1 MNNMFI
7 NYDNPIQQ
15 PIEELISC
23 NPIILS
29 TSEKRAS
36 LLKNIK
42 DKVIGVGVRHASNFS
57 LEVQLN
63 EYDKEYLENSNLENS
78 KVIFEL
84 ITLNNKRI
92 TLNNKSIFKEFET
105 ARVLDIEK
113 NKLKLYFS
121 EKESA
126 TLNKESYKMSIKL
139 CRKNDENDF
148 IEIFTQNDG
157 FLVVR

>member
-1 MNNMFI
+1 MKNMFI

-15 PIEELISC
+15 LEEELISC

-42 DKVIGVGVRHASNFS
+42 GEVIGVGVRHASNFS

-63 EYDKEYLENSNLENS
+63 EYDKEYLENS

-84 ITLNNKRI
+84 ITLNNKII

-105 ARVLDIEK
+105 ASVLDIEK
-113 NKLKLYFS
+113 NKLKLDFS

-126 TLNKESYKMSIKL
+126 ALNKESYKMSIKL

>member
-1 MNNMFI
+1 MKNMFI

-15 PIEELISC
+15 PVEELISC

-42 DKVIGVGVRHASNFS
+42 DEVIGVGVRYASNFS

-63 EYDKEYLENSNLENS
+63 EYDKEYLENSR
-78 KVIFEL
+78 VIFEA
-84 ITLNNKRI
+84 IPIPLNNKR
-92 TLNNKSIFKEFET
+92 KFSKEFET
-105 ARVLDIEK
+105 ASVLDIEK
-113 NKLKLYFS
+113 NKLKLDFSKLDFS

-126 TLNKESYKMSIKL
+126 ALNKLNKESYKMSIKL
-139 CRKNDENDF
+139 CRENDF
-148 IEIFTQNDG
+148 IEIYDG
-157 FLVVR
+157 FLVIR

>member
-1 MNNMFI
+1 MKNMFI

-15 PIEELISC
+15 PEEELISC

-42 DKVIGVGVRHASNFS
+42 DEVIGVRVRHASNFS

-63 EYDKEYLENSNLENS
+63 ECDKAYLENS

-84 ITLNNKRI
+84 ITLNNKSMPS
-92 TLNNKSIFKEFET
+92 KKFET
-105 ARVLDIEK
+105 ASVLDIEK
-113 NKLKLYFS
+113 NKLKLDFSEKDFS

-126 TLNKESYKMSIKL
+126 ALNKESYKMSIKL
-139 CRKNDENDF
+139 CRENDENDF
-148 IEIFTQNDG
+148 IEIYDG
-157 FLVVR
+157 FLVIR

>member
-42 DKVIGVGVRHASNFS
+42 DEVIGVGVRYASNFS

-63 EYDKEYLENSNLENS
+63 EYDKEYLENSR
-78 KVIFEL
+78 VIFEL
-84 ITLNNKRI
+84 ITLNNKI
-92 TLNNKSIFKEFET
+92 KFSKEFET
-105 ARVLDIEK
+105 VNVLDIEK
-113 NKLKLYFS
+113 NKLKLDFS
-121 EKESA
+121 EKDSA
-126 TLNKESYKMSIKL
+126 ALNKESYKMSIKL
-139 CRKNDENDF
+139 CRENEENDF

-157 FLVVR
+157 FLVIR

>member
-42 DKVIGVGVRHASNFS
+42 DEVIGVRVRHASNFS

-63 EYDKEYLENSNLENS
+63 EYDKEYLENSR
-78 KVIFEL
+78 VIFEL
-84 ITLNNKRI
+84 ITLNNKI
-92 TLNNKSIFKEFET
+92 KLSKEFET
-105 ARVLDIEK
+105 VNVLDIEK
-113 NKLKLYFS
+113 NKLKLDFS
-121 EKESA
+121 EKDSA
-126 TLNKESYKMSIKL
+126 ALNKESYKMSIKL
-139 CRKNDENDF
+139 CRETDE
-148 IEIFTQNDG
+148 T
-157 FLVVR
+157 

>member
-42 DKVIGVGVRHASNFS
+42 DEVIGVRVRHASNFS

-63 EYDKEYLENSNLENS
+63 EYDKEYLENS

-84 ITLNNKRI
+84 ITLNNKI
-92 TLNNKSIFKEFET
+92 KFSKEFET
-105 ARVLDIEK
+105 VNVLDIAK
-113 NKLKLYFS
+113 NKLKLDFS
-121 EKESA
+121 EKDSA
-126 TLNKESYKMSIKL
+126 ALNKESYKMSIKL
-139 CRKNDENDF
+139 CRETDETDF

-157 FLVVR
+157 FLVIR

>member
-1 MNNMFI
+1 MKNMFI

-15 PIEELISC
+15 PVEELISC

-42 DKVIGVGVRHASNFS
+42 DEVIGVGVRYASNFS

-63 EYDKEYLENSNLENS
+63 EYDKEYLENS

-84 ITLNNKRI
+84 INLNNKRMFI
-92 TLNNKSIFKEFET
+92 KKFET
-105 ARVLDIEK
+105 ASVLDIEK
-113 NKLKLYFS
+113 NKLKLDFSKLDFS

-126 TLNKESYKMSIKL
+126 ALNKLNKESYKMSIKL
-139 CRKNDENDF
+139 CRKNEENDF

>member
-1 MNNMFI
+1 MKNMFI
-7 NYDNPIQQ
+7 NYDNPVQQ
-15 PIEELISC
+15 PEEELINY
-23 NPIILS
+23 NPTILS

-42 DKVIGVGVRHASNFS
+42 GEVIGVGVRYASNFS

-63 EYDKEYLENSNLENS
+63 ECDKEYLENS

-84 ITLNNKRI
+84 V
-92 TLNNKSIFKEFET
+92 TLNNKSIFNKEFET
-105 ARVLDIEK
+105 ANILDIEK
-113 NKLKLYFS
+113 NKLKLDFS

-126 TLNKESYKMSIKL
+126 ALNKESYKMSIKL
-139 CRKNDENDF
+139 CRKNDF

-157 FLVVR
+157 FLVIR

>member
-42 DKVIGVGVRHASNFS
+42 DEVIGVGVRYASNFS

-63 EYDKEYLENSNLENS
+63 EYDKEYLENS

-84 ITLNNKRI
+84 ITLNNKI
-92 TLNNKSIFKEFET
+92 KFSKEFET
-105 ARVLDIEK
+105 VNVLDIEK
-113 NKLKLYFS
+113 NKLKLDFS
-121 EKESA
+121 EKDSA
-126 TLNKESYKMSIKL
+126 ALNKESYKMSIKL
-139 CRKNDENDF
+139 CRETDETDF

-157 FLVVR
+157 FLVIR

>member
-1 MNNMFI
+1 MKNMFI

-42 DKVIGVGVRHASNFS
+42 DEVIGVRVRHASNFS

-63 EYDKEYLENSNLENS
+63 EYDKEYLENSR
-78 KVIFEL
+78 VIFEL
-84 ITLNNKRI
+84 ITLNNKS
-92 TLNNKSIFKEFET
+92 KWSKEFET
-105 ARVLDIEK
+105 ASVLDIEK
-113 NKLKLYFS
+113 NKLKLDFS

-126 TLNKESYKMSIKL
+126 ALNKESYKMSIKL
-139 CRKNDENDF
+139 CREPDKTDF

-157 FLVVR
+157 FLVIR

>member
-1 MNNMFI
+1 MKNMFI

-15 PIEELISC
+15 PVEELISC

-42 DKVIGVGVRHASNFS
+42 DEVIGVEVRHASNFS

-63 EYDKEYLENSNLENS
+63 EYDKKYLENSR
-78 KVIFEL
+78 VRFEL
-84 ITLNNKRI
+84 ITLNNK
-92 TLNNKSIFKEFET
+92 SMPSKEFET
-105 ARVLDIEK
+105 ASVLDIEK

-126 TLNKESYKMSIKL
+126 AWNKESYKMSIKL
-139 CRKNDENDF
+139 CKENDENDF

>member
-42 DKVIGVGVRHASNFS
+42 DEVIGVRVRHASNFS

-63 EYDKEYLENSNLENS
+63 EYDKEYLENS

-84 ITLNNKRI
+84 ITLNNKI
-92 TLNNKSIFKEFET
+92 KFSKEFET
-105 ARVLDIEK
+105 VNVLDIEK
-113 NKLKLYFS
+113 NKLKLDFS
-121 EKESA
+121 EKDSA
-126 TLNKESYKMSIKL
+126 ALNKESYKMSIKL
-139 CRKNDENDF
+139 CRETDETDF

-157 FLVVR
+157 FLVIR

>member
-7 NYDNPIQQ
+7 NYDNPVQQ
-15 PIEELISC
+15 PEEELISC

-42 DKVIGVGVRHASNFS
+42 DEVIGVGVRYASNFS

-63 EYDKEYLENSNLENS
+63 EYDKEYLENS

-84 ITLNNKRI
+84 INLNNRSMFIK
-92 TLNNKSIFKEFET
+92 KFET
-105 ARVLDIEK
+105 ASMLDIEK
-113 NKLKLYFS
+113 NKLKLDFS

-126 TLNKESYKMSIKL
+126 ALNKESYKMSIKL
-139 CRKNDENDF
+139 CRETDETDF

-157 FLVVR
+157 FLVIR

>member
-42 DKVIGVGVRHASNFS
+42 DEVIGVRVRHASNFS

-63 EYDKEYLENSNLENS
+63 EYDKEYLENS

-84 ITLNNKRI
+84 ITLNNKI
-92 TLNNKSIFKEFET
+92 KFSKEFET
-105 ARVLDIEK
+105 V
-113 NKLKLYFS
+113 N
-121 EKESA
+121 
-126 TLNKESYKMSIKL
+126 
-139 CRKNDENDF
+139 
-148 IEIFTQNDG
+148 
-157 FLVVR
+157 V

>member
-1 MNNMFI
+1 MSNMFI

-15 PIEELISC
+15 PIEELISY

-42 DKVIGVGVRHASNFS
+42 NEVISVRVRYASNFS

-63 EYDKEYLENSNLENS
+63 EYDKEYLENSR
-78 KVIFEL
+78 VIFEL
-84 ITLNNKRI
+84 ITLNNKS
-92 TLNNKSIFKEFET
+92 KWSKEFET
-105 ARVLDIEK
+105 ASVLDIEK
-113 NKLKLYFS
+113 NKLKLDFS
-121 EKESA
+121 EKDFSKKESA
-126 TLNKESYKMSIKL
+126 ALNKESYKMSIKL
-139 CRKNDENDF
+139 CRKTDKTDF

-157 FLVVR
+157 FLVIR

>member
-1 MNNMFI
+1 MKNMFI

-15 PIEELISC
+15 PVEELISC

-42 DKVIGVGVRHASNFS
+42 DEVIGVGVRHASNFS

-63 EYDKEYLENSNLENS
+63 EYDKEYLENS

-84 ITLNNKRI
+84 ITLNNKSMLI
-92 TLNNKSIFKEFET
+92 KKFET
-105 ARVLDIEK
+105 TSVLDIEK
-113 NKLKLYFS
+113 NKLKLDFSKLDFS

-126 TLNKESYKMSIKL
+126 ALNKESYKMSIKL
-139 CRKNDENDF
+139 CRENDENDF

>member
-1 MNNMFI
+1 MKNMFI

-42 DKVIGVGVRHASNFS
+42 NEVIGVRVRYASNFS

-63 EYDKEYLENSNLENS
+63 EYDKKYLENS

-84 ITLNNKRI
+84 IPLNNKNI
-92 TLNNKSIFKEFET
+92 WSKKFET
-105 ARVLDIEK
+105 ASVLDIEK
-113 NKLKLYFS
+113 NKLKLDFSEKDFS

-126 TLNKESYKMSIKL
+126 ALNKESYKMSIKL
-139 CRKNDENDF
+139 CRETDETDF

-157 FLVVR
+157 FLVIR

>member
-1 MNNMFI
+1 MKNMFI

-15 PIEELISC
+15 PVEELISC

-42 DKVIGVGVRHASNFS
+42 DEVIGVEVRYASHFS

-63 EYDKEYLENSNLENS
+63 EYDKEYLENSR
-78 KVIFEL
+78 VIFEL
-84 ITLNNKRI
+84 ITLNNKRMF
-92 TLNNKSIFKEFET
+92 KFKEFET
-105 ARVLDIEK
+105 ASVLDIEK
-113 NKLKLYFS
+113 NKLKLDFS
-121 EKESA
+121 EKDFSKKESA
-126 TLNKESYKMSIKL
+126 ALNKESYKMSIKL
-139 CRKNDENDF
+139 CRGNDENDF

>member
-1 MNNMFI
+1 MKNMFI

-15 PIEELISC
+15 PEEELISC

-42 DKVIGVGVRHASNFS
+42 GEVIGVGVRYASNFS

-63 EYDKEYLENSNLENS
+63 EYDKEYLENS

-84 ITLNNKRI
+84 ITLNNK
-92 TLNNKSIFKEFET
+92 SMPSKEFET
-105 ARVLDIEK
+105 ASVLDIEK

-126 TLNKESYKMSIKL
+126 AWNKESYKMSIKL
-139 CRKNDENDF
+139 CRENDENDF

>member
-15 PIEELISC
+15 PAEELISC

-42 DKVIGVGVRHASNFS
+42 DEVIGVGVRHASNFS

-63 EYDKEYLENSNLENS
+63 EYDKEYLENS

-84 ITLNNKRI
+84 L
-92 TLNNKSIFKEFET
+92 TLNNKSMFSKEFET
-105 ARVLDIEK
+105 TSVLDIEK
-113 NKLKLYFS
+113 NKLKLDFS

-126 TLNKESYKMSIKL
+126 ILNKESYKMSIKL
-139 CRKNDENDF
+139 CRENDF

>member
-1 MNNMFI
+1 MKNMFI

-15 PIEELISC
+15 PEEELISC

-42 DKVIGVGVRHASNFS
+42 DEVIGVGVRYASNFS

-63 EYDKEYLENSNLENS
+63 EYDKEYLENS
-78 KVIFEL
+78 KVIFES
-84 ITLNNKRI
+84 IP
-92 TLNNKSIFKEFET
+92 LNNKSRFIKKFET
-105 ARVLDIEK
+105 ASVLDIEK
-113 NKLKLYFS
+113 NKLKLDFSKLDFS

-126 TLNKESYKMSIKL
+126 ALNKLNKESYKMSIKL
-139 CRKNDENDF
+139 CRENDENDF

>member
-1 MNNMFI
+1 MKNMFI
-7 NYDNPIQQ
+7 NYDNPVQQ
-15 PIEELISC
+15 PEEELISC

-42 DKVIGVGVRHASNFS
+42 DEVIGVRVRHASNFS

-63 EYDKEYLENSNLENS
+63 EYDKEYLENS

-84 ITLNNKRI
+84 ITLNNKI
-92 TLNNKSIFKEFET
+92 KFSKEFET
-105 ARVLDIEK
+105 VNVLDIEK
-113 NKLKLYFS
+113 NKLKLDFS
-121 EKESA
+121 EKDSA
-126 TLNKESYKMSIKL
+126 ALNKESYKMSIKL
-139 CRKNDENDF
+139 CRETDETDF

-157 FLVVR
+157 FLVIR

>member
-1 MNNMFI
+1 MKNMFI

-42 DKVIGVGVRHASNFS
+42 DEVIGVRVRHASNFS

-63 EYDKEYLENSNLENS
+63 EYDKEYLENSR
-78 KVIFEL
+78 VIFEL
-84 ITLNNKRI
+84 ITLNNKI
-92 TLNNKSIFKEFET
+92 KWSKEFET
-105 ARVLDIEK
+105 ASVLDIEK
-113 NKLKLYFS
+113 NKLKLDFS
-121 EKESA
+121 EKDSA
-126 TLNKESYKMSIKL
+126 ALNKESYKMSIKL
-139 CRKNDENDF
+139 CRETDETDF

-157 FLVVR
+157 FLVIR

>member
-1 MNNMFI
+1 MKNMFI

-15 PIEELISC
+15 PVEELISC

-42 DKVIGVGVRHASNFS
+42 DEVIGVGVRYASNFS

-63 EYDKEYLENSNLENS
+63 EYDKEYLENSR
-78 KVIFEL
+78 VIFEL
-84 ITLNNKRI
+84 ITLNNKSMFR
-92 TLNNKSIFKEFET
+92 KEFET
-105 ARVLDIEK
+105 ASVLDIEK
-113 NKLKLYFS
+113 NKLKLDFSKLDFS

-126 TLNKESYKMSIKL
+126 ALNKLNKESYKMSIKL
-139 CRKNDENDF
+139 CRKNEENDF

>member
-1 MNNMFI
+1 MKNMFI

-15 PIEELISC
+15 PVEELISC

-42 DKVIGVGVRHASNFS
+42 DEVIGVEVRHASNFS

-63 EYDKEYLENSNLENS
+63 EYDKKYLENSR
-78 KVIFEL
+78 VIFEL
-84 ITLNNKRI
+84 ITLNNKSMPI
-92 TLNNKSIFKEFET
+92 NGMPSKEFET
-105 ARVLDIEK
+105 TSVLDIEK

>member
-1 MNNMFI
+1 MKNMFI

-42 DKVIGVGVRHASNFS
+42 NEVIGVRVRHASNFS
-57 LEVQLN
+57 LEVKLN
-63 EYDKEYLENSNLENS
+63 EYDKEYLENSR
-78 KVIFEL
+78 VIFEL
-84 ITLNNKRI
+84 ITLNNKS
-92 TLNNKSIFKEFET
+92 KWSKEFET
-105 ARVLDIEK
+105 ASVLDIEK
-113 NKLKLYFS
+113 NKLKLDFS

-126 TLNKESYKMSIKL
+126 ALNKESYKMSIKL
-139 CRKNDENDF
+139 CRKTDETDF

-157 FLVVR
+157 FLVIR

>member
-1 MNNMFI
+1 MFI

-15 PIEELISC
+15 PVEELISC

-42 DKVIGVGVRHASNFS
+42 DEVIGVGVRHASNFS

-63 EYDKEYLENSNLENS
+63 EYDKEYLENS

-84 ITLNNKRI
+84 ITLNNKSMLI
-92 TLNNKSIFKEFET
+92 KKFET
-105 ARVLDIEK
+105 TSVLDIEK
-113 NKLKLYFS
+113 NKLKLDFSKLDFS

-126 TLNKESYKMSIKL
+126 ALNKESYKMSIKL
-139 CRKNDENDF
+139 CRENDENDF

>member
-1 MNNMFI
+1 MKNMFI

-15 PIEELISC
+15 PVEELISC

-42 DKVIGVGVRHASNFS
+42 DEVIGVEVRYASNFS

-63 EYDKEYLENSNLENS
+63 EYDKEYLENSR
-78 KVIFEL
+78 VIFEL
-84 ITLNNKRI
+84 ITLNNKSMPI
-92 TLNNKSIFKEFET
+92 NGMPSKEFET
-105 ARVLDIEK
+105 TSVLDIEK
-113 NKLKLYFS
+113 NKLKLDFS

-139 CRKNDENDF
+139 CRENDENDF

>member
-1 MNNMFI
+1 MKNMFI
-7 NYDNPIQQ
+7 NYDNPTQQ
-15 PIEELISC
+15 PEEELISY

-42 DKVIGVGVRHASNFS
+42 GEVIGVGVRYASNFS

-63 EYDKEYLENSNLENS
+63 ECDKEYLENS

-84 ITLNNKRI
+84 V
-92 TLNNKSIFKEFET
+92 TLNNKSIFNKEFET
-105 ARVLDIEK
+105 ANILDIEK
-113 NKLKLYFS
+113 NKLKLDFS

-126 TLNKESYKMSIKL
+126 ALNKESYKMSIKL
-139 CRKNDENDF
+139 CRKNDF

-157 FLVVR
+157 FLVIR